1 MTQFPQR
8 RALVTV
14 HAPAKVN
21 LDLRILGKR
30 GDGYHDLRTILQS
43 VSLHDTLTVT
53 RRAGPLTVRS
63 RSRSLPRNEANLV
76 WTAADVLWESLGHRG
91 PPQGVAIAITK
102 RIPMAGGLGGGSS
115 DAAAALR
122 GLGALWNV
130 IPSPRRL
137 RELAARIGSDV
148 PFFLSGGLALGVGRG
163 DRLRR
168 LPDLD
173 RHWIILAVP
182 AFGVQTASAYQWFD
196 RVAPAALPPLPR
208 NWRGRWDLLRNDLEG
223 PVVAHHR
230 DIASM
235 VDRLRKTG
243 AVHAAMTGSGSTVY
257 ALYRRQAD
265 AMAARRKVR
274 KAGWRTLLSRTV
286 SHDQFEQLAAPRRRG

>member
-1 MTQFPQR
+1 M
-8 RALVTV
+8 TV

-30 GDGYHDLRTILQS
+30 RDGYHDLRTILQS
-43 VSLHDTLTVT
+43 VSLHDTLTLT

-63 RSRSLPRNEANLV
+63 RTCSLPRDEANLV
-76 WTAADVLWESLGHRG
+76 WKSAEVLWESLGHRG

-122 GLGALWNV
+122 GLRALWNAT
-130 IPSPRRL
+130 PSPQRL
-137 RELAARIGSDV
+137 RELAVRIGSDV

-168 LPDLD
+168 LADLD
-173 RHWIILAVP
+173 RYWIILAVP
-182 AFGVQTASAYQWFD
+182 AFDVLTALAYQWFD
-196 RVAPAALPPLPR
+196 REPPAALPPLPR
-208 NWRGRWDLLRNDLEG
+208 SWRGRWDLLRNDLEG
-223 PVVAHHR
+223 PVVAHHHE
-230 DIASM
+230 ISSM
-235 VDRLRKTG
+235 IDRLRKTG

-257 ALYRRQAD
+257 ALYRRQTD

-274 KAGWRTLLSRTV
+274 KSGWRTLLSRTV
-286 SHDQFEQLAAPRRRG
+286 SHDEFVRLVAPRRRG

>member
-1 MTQFPQR
+1 MTHSSQR
-8 RALVTV
+8 RVVVTV

-30 GDGYHDLRTILQS
+30 RDGYHDLRTILQS
-43 VSLHDTLTVT
+43 ISLHDTLTVT

-63 RSRSLPRNEANLV
+63 RTRSLPRDEANLV
-76 WTAADVLWESLGHRG
+76 WTAAEVLWESLGRRG

-122 GLGALWNV
+122 ALGALWQAV
-130 IPSPRRL
+130 PSPRRL
-137 RELAARIGSDV
+137 RELAAGVGSDV

-168 LPDLD
+168 LAELEP
-173 RHWIILAVP
+173 HWIILAVP
-182 AFGVQTASAYQWFD
+182 AFGVHTASAYEWFD
-196 RVAPAALPPLPR
+196 QVAPAPLPPLPR
-208 NWRGRWDLLRNDLEG
+208 RWRGRWDLLRNDLEG
-223 PVVAHHR
+223 PVVSHHR

-235 VDRLRKTG
+235 VDRLYKTG
-243 AVHAAMTGSGSTVY
+243 AAHAAMTGSGSTVY
-257 ALYRRQAD
+257 ALYRQQAD
-265 AMAARRKVR
+265 AIAARRKAR

-286 SHDQFEQLAAPRRRG
+286 SRDEFARLVAPRC

>member
-1 MTQFPQR
+1 MTQFPER
-8 RALVTV
+8 RVSVTV

-30 GDGYHDLRTILQS
+30 RDDYHDLRTILQS

-63 RSRSLPRNEANLV
+63 RTRSLPRDEENLV
-76 WTAADVLWESLGHRG
+76 WRAAEVLWESVGHRG
-91 PPQGVAIAITK
+91 PPQGVAIAIAK

-122 GLGALWNV
+122 GLCALWNV
-130 IPSPRRL
+130 TASLRRL

-148 PFFLSGGLALGVGRG
+148 PFLLSGGLALGLGRG

-168 LPDLD
+168 LTDLD
-173 RHWIILAVP
+173 RYWIILAVP
-182 AFGVQTASAYQWFD
+182 AFGVPTELAYQWFD
-196 RVAPAALPPLPR
+196 RVDPAAQPPLPR
-208 NWRGRWDLLRNDLEG
+208 SWRGRWDLLRNDLEG
-223 PVVAHHR
+223 PVVAHHHA
-230 DIASM
+230 IASM

-257 ALYRRQAD
+257 ALYRRQTD
-265 AMAARRKVR
+265 ARAARRKVR

-286 SHDQFEQLAAPRRRG
+286 GHDEFARLVAPRRRG